1 MKRRA
6 LLLLLIAIIAVFPA
20 SAESAG
26 KKKKPASS
34 SPAGKL
40 ITVNAEGKAPV
51 MAGNRAEAR
60 EAARRELARNALDIS
75 VGTYV
80 ESVTKM
86 NNYELVSDKIFSQYK
101 GLVKQMHVKEEWID
115 NEGFYHVTAECG
127 ISESN
132 LDSALGP
139 AVIDA
144 LGNPRIMIMI
154 DNGTAR
160 NAVQKVFEKAGYM
173 IINVP
178 HAKVLGNI
186 DLELARMKGDYGQIT
201 SAMKNFRADVLIM
214 GSGGASVSTKQRIL
228 GQTIY
233 AVNSSARIEAVLA
246 DTAQVIGSEGFS
258 SRQKAI
264 SYGEGAGKGI
274 SSCATKAAN
283 SIVYKIAYA
292 LSGQSST
299 RTVKVIIRNIDYSTA
314 RKLKDE
320 FSFMQDIS
328 GVYQR
333 RYVNGNEL
341 ELDILSSKSADDIA
355 GLLSDRNYEVIGVT
369 SAVVEASAPQKA
381 ITDQTSRAVTESAT
395 GAASVIIEEGL

>member
-1 MKRRA
+1 MKRKT
-6 LLLLLIAIIAVFPA
+6 LLLLLVAIIAVLPV
-20 SAESAG
+20 SAESAR
-26 KKKKPASS
+26 KKQKPAPSR
-34 SPAGKL
+34 PAGKI

-51 MAGNRAEAR
+51 TDGRKGEAR
-60 EAARRELARNALDIS
+60 EEARRELTRNALDMS

-80 ESVTKM
+80 ESVTRM
-86 NNYELVSDKIFSQYK
+86 DNYKLVSDKIFSQYK
-101 GLVKQMHVKEEWID
+101 GLVKQMHIKEEWID
-115 NEGFYHVTAECG
+115 DEGFYHVTAECG
-127 ISESN
+127 VSESN

-160 NAVQKVFEKAGYM
+160 NAVQKVFERAGYM

-186 DLELARMKGDYGQIT
+186 DLELARMKGDYGQIA

-214 GSGGASVSTKQRIL
+214 GSGGASISTKQHIL

-292 LSGQSST
+292 LSGQSSA

-320 FSFMQDIS
+320 LSFMHDIS

-341 ELDILSSKSADDIA
+341 EIDILSGKSADDIA
-355 GLLSDRNYEVIGVT
+355 GILSDKNYDITEVT
-369 SAVVEASAPQKA
+369 SSVVEASASQK
-381 ITDQTSRAVTESAT
+381 VTPEQ
-395 GAASVIIEEGL
+395 GRL